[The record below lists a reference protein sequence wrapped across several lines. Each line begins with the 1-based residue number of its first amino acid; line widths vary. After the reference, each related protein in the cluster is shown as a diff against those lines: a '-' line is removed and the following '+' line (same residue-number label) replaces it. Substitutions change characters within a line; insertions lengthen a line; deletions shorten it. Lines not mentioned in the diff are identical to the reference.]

1 MGVDTPIFILYLCVM
16 KPTLT
21 DVDFNELLVMN
32 RIVTRLVE
40 QDLVHCKVS
49 KLESGVRTKLESVL
63 FLLDEI
69 NQYCIDQN
77 NEK

>member
-1 MGVDTPIFILYLCVM
+1 MGVVTPIFILYLCVM

-40 QDLVHCKVS
+40 QDMVHSKVS
-49 KLESGVRTKLESVL
+49 KLDIEVRTKLESVL
-63 FLLDEI
+63 FLLDEV
-69 NQYCIDQN
+69 NNYCKDYV
-77 NEK
+77 

>member
-1 MGVDTPIFILYLCVM
+1 M

-40 QDLVHCKVS
+40 QDMVHSKVS
-49 KLESGVRTKLESVL
+49 KLDIEVRTKLESVL
-63 FLLDEI
+63 FLLDEV
-69 NQYCIDQN
+69 NNYCNDYV
-77 NEK
+77 

>member
-1 MGVDTPIFILYLCVM
+1 M

-40 QDLVHCKVS
+40 QDMVHSKVS
-49 KLESGVRTKLESVL
+49 KLDIEVRTKLESVL
-63 FLLDEI
+63 FLLDEV
-69 NQYCIDQN
+69 NNYCKDYV
-77 NEK
+77 

>member
-1 MGVDTPIFILYLCVM
+1 M

-40 QDLVHCKVS
+40 QDMVHSKVS
-49 KLESGVRTKLESVL
+49 KLDIEVRTKLESVL
-63 FLLDEI
+63 FLLDEV
-69 NQYCIDQN
+69 N
-77 NEK
+77 NYFNDYV

>member
-1 MGVDTPIFILYLCVM
+1 M

-40 QDLVHCKVS
+40 QDMVHSKVS
-49 KLESGVRTKLESVL
+49 KLDVEVRTKLESVL
-63 FLLDEI
+63 FLLDEV
-69 NQYCIDQN
+69 NNYCKDYV
-77 NEK
+77 